1 MSSEPL
7 LSFQNLT
14 ITFPGQ
20 GAHSR
25 RGTEVVHGIDFD
37 VQRGEVV
44 ALVGE
49 SGSGKTVTALAA
61 VRLLPR
67 GSTIGGRILLGGV
80 DLLALD
86 EAAMRAVRGDRIAL
100 IFQDPVGALDPVFSV
115 GYQLVEAIR
124 RHRPGI
130 KRAAARERAEE
141 ILGLVGIPDPRQ
153 RLRWYPHQF
162 SGGQCQR
169 VMIAMALSCDP
180 DVLIADEPTTA
191 LDVTVQ
197 QEVLDVLL
205 DLRARMGTT
214 VLIITHD
221 MGVVADI
228 ADRVVVMHDGII
240 EEQAPAGE
248 LFADP
253 KAEYT
258 RRLLAAV
265 PRLEGVAPEGS
276 ALADGAAEDPALA
289 DGDADGAAAK
299 FAAGHNAAPSFVAG
313 QPVAAEVGV
322 AETVLSAAEGSAV
335 GSGPSPALQISDL
348 HVTYAGRR
356 AAVRAV
362 RGVDLSIE
370 SGEILG
376 LVGESGSGK
385 STIGRAVLGLAPL
398 TGGTIRVE
406 GVDLAS
412 RSGSALRDMRKQI
425 GVVFQ
430 NPTGSLNPR
439 YTVGQSIGEPS
450 RAHLGLRGA
459 ALSAR
464 VASLLESVR
473 LPAAWA
479 HRYPHELSG
488 GQRQRVSIARA
499 VSLEPRLLIA
509 DEPTSALDVS
519 VQAAVLR
526 LIEDLQQQYAFAC
539 LFISHDLAVIDQ
551 LCDRV
556 AVMEQGLV
564 VEQGEREQILRR
576 PVHPY
581 TRRLLAAAPVPDP
594 AVQQARRAER
604 LAAS

>member
-1 MSSEPL
+1 MSAEPL
-7 LSFQNLT
+7 LSFQDLT
-14 ITFPGQ
+14 ITFPGA
-20 GAHSR
+20 GK
-25 RGTEVVHGIDFD
+25 GTGSEVVHGINFD
-37 VQRGEVV
+37 VLRGQVV

-67 GSTIGGRILLGGV
+67 GTRIGGRVLLDGL

-86 EAAMRAVRGDRIAL
+86 EAAMRSVRGNRIAL
-100 IFQDPVGALDPVFSV
+100 IFQDPVGALDPVFTV

-130 KRAAARERAEE
+130 KRAEARARAVE
-141 ILGLVGIPDPRQ
+141 LLAMVGIPDPRQ

-205 DLRARMGTT
+205 DLRSRLGTT

-228 ADRVVVMHDGII
+228 ADRVVVMHDGLI

-248 LFADP
+248 LFAHP
-253 KAEYT
+253 KADYT
-258 RRLLAAV
+258 RKLLAAV
-265 PRLEGVAPEGS
+265 PRLEEMEADDAEPVAVAPPAES
-276 ALADGAAEDPALA
+276 VVAD
-289 DGDADGAAAK
+289 
-299 FAAGHNAAPSFVAG
+299 AGVT
-313 QPVAAEVGV
+313 PVLDVV
-322 AETVLSAAEGSAV
+322 
-335 GSGPSPALQISDL
+335 DL
-348 HVTYAGRR
+348 RVTYAGRR
-356 AAVRAV
+356 AAVQAV
-362 RGVDLSIE
+362 RGVDLSIG

-398 TGGTIRVE
+398 TGGTIRVD
-406 GVDLAS
+406 GVDLAGT
-412 RSGSALRDMRKQI
+412 SGAQLREMRKKI

-430 NPTGSLNPR
+430 NPAGSLNPR

-450 RAHLGLRGA
+450 RAHLGLRGS
-459 ALSAR
+459 ALESR

-473 LPAAWA
+473 LPASWA
-479 HRYPHELSG
+479 QRYPHELSG

-499 VSLEPRLLIA
+499 VSLAPRLLIA

-519 VQAAVLR
+519 VQAAVLQ
-526 LIEDLQQQYAFAC
+526 LVQDLQQQFEFAC

-564 VEQGEREQILRR
+564 VEQGLREQILRR

-581 TRRLLAAAPVPDP
+581 TRRLLSAAPVPDP

-604 LAAS
+604 RAAS